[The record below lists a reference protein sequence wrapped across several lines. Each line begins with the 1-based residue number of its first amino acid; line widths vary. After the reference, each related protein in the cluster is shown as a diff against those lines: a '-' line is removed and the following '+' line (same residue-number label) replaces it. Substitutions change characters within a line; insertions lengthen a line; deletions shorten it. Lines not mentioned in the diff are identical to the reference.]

1 MIRFFRHMAVKV
13 VMIIMLLFSFL
24 VVDTKNKVEAFAPLV
39 PVLVSVGTY
48 LAKEVAFELGW
59 KAGKKGVEY
68 MTKKL
73 APKIEKGIKNK
84 EFDWVKSKP
93 TKKGKK
99 MRVPVSGKD
108 VAKMAWHLSDIGEE
122 VITESVG
129 RPAYTGEPYQGGKI
143 TTDNVDPF
151 YNTAVNVRIERG
163 SHTMPAA
170 FAFPDYFSMAFHL
183 QFTPLPYEGKSKL
196 QLISSFNTSKTSSA
210 VILSGGNYIISFED
224 ADDKNFRYY
233 SNYIRIRNA
242 DTGEFVTGYRGAK
255 SVFYSSAYSIDD
267 EGVWA
272 FDMYRDA
279 LAKANTKYHFAQG
292 LAVPE
297 DMREIVKLPP
307 NTPNSYDLDKEFA
320 GKVIDIDLGV
330 DLDFD
335 LPDNYDTEV
344 LLETVIQQNP
354 DFDFENHI
362 TNNVINNIHNDNSIT
377 THNTYITNNNY
388 YDNSKAEDIIKE
400 VLPLLPKP
408 VEPTVPDDKPP
419 ITGEII
425 PVDPIPKL
433 PIEIGVEV
441 EGMKYCV
448 NGDEV
453 VPCKD
458 IEAIDGSLLA
468 MAKNSYKY
476 ATDTIKTGVE
486 GIQSLG
492 SSATEMT
499 KLFDTFFGWLPSEI
513 RVLMVGGFSLV
524 IGIGLFRAFRR

>member
-1 MIRFFRHMAVKV
+1 MIRFFRHLAVKV

-24 VVDTKNKVEAFAPLV
+24 VVDTKNKVEAFIPLV
-39 PVLVSVGTY
+39 PVIGAVGMFI
-48 LAKEVAFELGW
+48 AKEVAFELGW

-108 VAKMAWHLSDIGEE
+108 VAKMAWHLSDLGEE

-129 RPAYTGEPYQGGKI
+129 RPAYTGAPYQGGKV

-151 YNTAVNVRIERG
+151 YNTAVNLRIERG
-163 SHTMPAA
+163 PSSSPGA
-170 FAFPDYFSMAFHL
+170 FAFPDFFSMAFDL
-183 QFTPLPYEGKSKL
+183 QLVPQPYEGKTKL
-196 QLISSFNTSKTSSA
+196 TLISAFDSSRKSYN
-210 VILSGGNYIISFED
+210 LSLTGGNYVIFYDSDSFSYYGNNIKIRS
-224 ADDKNFRYY
+224 ADPGN
-233 SNYIRIRNA
+233 N
-242 DTGEFVTGYRGAK
+242 
-255 SVFYSSAYSIDD
+255 YSSQFLYTNYGYSTIDYL
-267 EGVWA
+267 GVDA

-307 NTPNSYDLDKEFA
+307 NTPNSYDLDKKFA

-335 LPDNYDTEV
+335 LPDNYDTEI
-344 LLETVIQQNP
+344 LLETVIQKNP

-408 VEPTVPDDKPP
+408 VEPNVPDDKPP